1 MAVGLPLK
9 TTYANGDVYSASDVN
24 DTNGTINANASPY
37 AAGKNKIINGDFY
50 FNQRNFT
57 SNTTDNTYNFDR
69 WVQENSGGTVTITPQ
84 TFTAGTAPVAGYEGK
99 NFVRS
104 VSASQS
110 TAGHYALYGQRI
122 EDVRTFAGQ
131 TITVS
136 FWAKAG
142 SGTPNIGVTA
152 VQSFGGGGSPA
163 VATSAAAVKTITTSW
178 ARYSFTIAVPS
189 ISGKTIGTVV
199 NNMLVIYIVTSTG
212 STLVGLGYANTG
224 IQNNTFDI
232 WGVQVEAGSTATPF
246 QTATGTIQ
254 GELAACQRY
263 YWRVN
268 AHQAYSLL
276 CPNAQTQ
283 SSTIGNAYFLP
294 PSTMRVTP
302 TAIDYSNLALRNAS
316 GTYYA
321 LSSVT
326 IEGSS
331 TPYGVYFYGTISG
344 ATANQPGTIYSNNN
358 ASGYLGFSA
367 EL

>member
-1 MAVGLPLK
+1 M
-9 TTYANGDVYSASDVN
+9 TSFSA
-24 DTNGTINANASPY
+24 T
-37 AAGKNKIINGDFY
+37 
-50 FNQRNFT
+50 R
-57 SNTTDNTYNFDR
+57 
-69 WVQENSGGTVTITPQ
+69 Q
-84 TFTAGTAPVAGYEGK
+84 TFTPGTAPVAGYEGTYYIDLAGTLS
-99 NFVRS
+99 N
-104 VSASQS
+104 ASTGYNQFEN
-110 TAGHYALYGQRI
+110 RI
-122 EDVRTFAGQ
+122 EDVRVFAGQ
-131 TITVS
+131 AVTLS
-136 FWAKAG
+136 FWAKGSA
-142 SGTPNIGVTA
+142 SGTINTLLSQNFGTGGTA
-152 VQSFGGGGSPA
+152 GEFLTS
-163 VATSAAAVKTITTSW
+163 VASHNITTSW
-178 ARYSFTIAVPS
+178 TRFTQTVTLPS
-189 ISGKTIGTVV
+189 ISGKTVGTSSYLKAMIVK
-199 NNMLVIYIVTSTG
+199 NMGTSYPTYGTANYTG
-212 STLVGLGYANTG
+212 TLSL
-224 IQNNTFDI
+224 
-232 WGVQVEAGSTATPF
+232 WGVQLEQGSTATAF

-331 TPYGVYFYGTISG
+331 NPYGVYFYGTISG